1 MEHASR
7 GRRSG
12 NKGVGARWRGRFPI
26 FSARHCSRTEVSHAE
41 NSGMTMIFLIPAPRP
56 ATSHRP
62 PYRHSG
68 IFRRGASR
76 DGKYPESPAPA
87 GRKSARPRNNSQG
100 YPTTP
105 PTIPPKHRHSG
116 HPVWRQPLLREGRL
130 KVARGRS
137 WQPEIGMEHASR
149 GRRSGNKGVGA
160 RWRGRFRIFS
170 ARHRSRTKV
179 SHAENSGMTMLFFS
193 WRLLRCRRGILS
205 HPLPWSTHTPTPE
218 IPKENQNPSC
228 RPLLRRHGAA

>member
-1 MEHASR
+1 MGRHAR
-7 GRRSG
+7 LAAEIPDIFLPL
-12 NKGVGARWRGRFPI
+12 ARN
-26 FSARHCSRTEVSHAE
+26 E

-116 HPVWRQPLLREGRL
+116 IFRRGASRDGKYPESPAPAGRNADRSRNNSQGYPTTPPTIPP
-130 KVARGRS
+130 KHRHSGIFRRGASRDGKRGR
-137 WQPEIGMEHASR
+137 G
-149 GRRSGNKGVGA
+149 G
-160 RWRGRFRIFS
+160 
-170 ARHRSRTKV
+170 
-179 SHAENSGMTMLFFS
+179 
-193 WRLLRCRRGILS
+193 
-205 HPLPWSTHTPTPE
+205 
-218 IPKENQNPSC
+218 
-228 RPLLRRHGAA
+228 